1 MVDGACVFTKRAGHA
16 DIKRKRKA
24 MNGTEKES
32 KAAEPAGTN
41 LPVIKEIDT
50 RLVYGFLDAGKTAYI
65 RENVMND
72 IYWKYGSTLILCF
85 EQGEEEYDPESLAQ
99 KNASV
104 VYYEGGDVAG
114 FCLDAVEKYRPGRI
128 YVEMNAMTEGLREAL
143 PACLKKTFAVTLIDW
158 NTMALYYTNFMPMM
172 KQMVTDS
179 QQVVFRGCPS
189 ADLLAPYSQA
199 FRLMNPKA
207 SYLRRDPL
215 GYHEKAFEMFLP
227 YSLADAEIVIGEGRY
242 LPFWLDALDH
252 PEHYEGKEIIFADPV
267 ELRRSGGAWACG
279 RVVMTCCMQDLQ
291 FMSFEAEAGQ
301 ADAAECREGW
311 VTGSAAATVVTGEFG
326 RRKLRLRLKD
336 WQYVPAPSELVLDG
350 RHG

>member
-1 MVDGACVFTKRAGHA
+1 
-16 DIKRKRKA
+16 
-24 MNGTEKES
+24 MNSTERENE
-32 KAAEPAGTN
+32 AAEPAGTK
-41 LPVIKEIDT
+41 PSVMQEIDT
-50 RLVYGFLDAGKTAYI
+50 RLVYGFLDAGKTTYI
-65 RENVMND
+65 RENVLSD
-72 IYWKYGSTLILCF
+72 VFWKYGSTLILCF

-99 KNASV
+99 KKASV
-104 VYYEGGDVAG
+104 AYYEGGDVAR
-114 FCLDAVEKYRPGRI
+114 FCLDAIKKYRPDRV

-143 PACLKKTFAVTLIDW
+143 PACLKKTFAITLIDW

-189 ADLLAPYSQA
+189 AELLAPYSQA

-207 SYLRRDPL
+207 SYLRRDPM

-227 YSLADAEIVIGEGRY
+227 YSLVDNEIAIGEGRY

-252 PEHYEGKEIIFADPV
+252 PEHYEGKAIVFTDPV
-267 ELRRSGGAWACG
+267 EIRHAGEAGAWACG

-291 FMSFEAEAGQ
+291 FMSFETGMSKT
-301 ADAAECREGW
+301 DAAECREGW
-311 VTGSAAATVVTGEFG
+311 LSGRAAAGVVTGEFG
-326 RRKLRLRLKD
+326 RRKLRLQMKE
-336 WQYVPAPSELVLDG
+336 WQYVPAPKELVLDG